1 MRAGLAVRPDT
12 PVESLIAALRAAP
25 ALTLALVMT
34 VAPGFG
40 GQPFRA
46 DALPRIAAVRA
57 AFPALD
63 LQVDGGLDA
72 RTVLGAAAAGANVI
86 VAGTSV
92 FRAPDAAAAIAGLRA
107 AVNDALAART
117 AAPAGEGAGA
127 GTAAT

>member
-1 MRAGLAVRPDT
+1 MRAGVAVRPDT
-12 PVESLIAALRAAP
+12 PIEALAAALRATP

-46 DALPRIAAVRA
+46 DAPPRIAALRA
-57 AFPALD
+57 EFPALD
-63 LQVDGGLDA
+63 IQVDGGLDA
-72 RTVLGAAAAGANVI
+72 RTVVGAAAAGANVI

-107 AVNDALAART
+107 AVVAAAAADA
-117 AAPAGEGAGA
+117 
-127 GTAAT
+127 